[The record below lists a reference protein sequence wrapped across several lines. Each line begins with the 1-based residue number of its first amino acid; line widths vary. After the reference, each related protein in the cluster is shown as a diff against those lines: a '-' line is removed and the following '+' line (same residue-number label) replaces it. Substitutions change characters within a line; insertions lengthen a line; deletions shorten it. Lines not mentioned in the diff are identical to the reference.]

1 MTPATER
8 ISLTVNGRVR
18 ELEAPP
24 ARTLLDV
31 LREDLYLTGAKLAC
45 DDGECGSCFVLL
57 GKKPTKA
64 CLLTANRCQGKEIT
78 TIEGLNGHDR
88 AGLDGGSS
96 ATGALHPLQ
105 EAFLEAGATQCG
117 FCIPGMIMKAEAL
130 LMSGLSRIHGLAV
143 LSHQAFH
150 VRQYPPQRRATDETL
165 HHAVGDVRW
174 QRSNGGGC

>member
-64 CLLTANRCQGKEIT
+64 CLLATNRCQGKEIT
-78 TIEGLNGHDR
+78 TIEGLTAPSLGGH
-88 AGLDGGSS
+88 DGGS
-96 ATGALHPLQ
+96 ARIGALHPLQ
-105 EAFLEAGATQCG
+105 EAFLEVGATQCG
-117 FCIPGMIMKAEAL
+117 FCIPGMIM
-130 LMSGLSRIHGLAV
+130 
-143 LSHQAFH
+143 
-150 VRQYPPQRRATDETL
+150 
-165 HHAVGDVRW
+165 
-174 QRSNGGGC
+174 